1 MWLLGLLCLS
11 FSGCSI
17 LGNVKKG
24 YSRKDG
30 YDEGEEVVTMWVH
43 VIQDT
48 PEGEAYAQSVKE
60 FNEKF
65 DWKYYLDVEFVPRN

>member
-1 MWLLGLLCLS
+1 
-11 FSGCSI
+11 
-17 LGNVKKG
+17 
-24 YSRKDG
+24 
-30 YDEGEEVVTMWVH
+30 MWVH

-65 DWKYYLDVEFVPRN
+65 DGKYYLRC